1 MQKTTAT
8 TISPYQYFILI
19 FFFIIGNSILTA
31 PSLLVSTAKQQG
43 WIPGILSL
51 VIGVLLAFLYTKI
64 ADRQKRTPFIAF
76 ISSLYGKWI
85 ALFFTLHY
93 LFFFCTLTALVLR
106 SMGDF
111 VTTQIITEAPII
123 STHIVFMILV
133 VYGVKLGLPTICR
146 FGETIF
152 PIFLV
157 LVLVFFFF
165 VSTKIEPENFLPFFP
180 FDYKSIAKATITFS
194 GFPFF
199 ELCTFLVIQPY
210 VVQKKPLKKVLPLG
224 TLLGGMVLILLT
236 LLCILVLTP
245 ELTSSCFYP
254 SYAMAQKIRVTE
266 FIERTE
272 LVMAVLWFI
281 SLFFK
286 IAISF
291 YNSVS
296 LLGTLFAVQKTNT
309 MVIPLASIII
319 IYSMVLSP
327 NDAYIPLNAK
337 VWPYYAV
344 FSGLIFPCLLLLRKP
359 KASKN

>member
-19 FFFIIGNSILTA
+19 SFFIVGNSILTA
-31 PSLLVSTAKQQG
+31 PSLLVSAAMQQG

-51 VIGVLLAFLYTKI
+51 MIGILVTMLYTKI
-64 ADRQKRTPFIAF
+64 AERQKRTPFIAF
-76 ISSLYGKWI
+76 ISSLYGKWV
-85 ALFFTLHY
+85 ALFFTLYY
-93 LFFFCTLTALVLR
+93 LCFFCTLTALVLR

-152 PIFLV
+152 PIFLF

-165 VSTKIEPENFLPFFP
+165 VSTKIEPSNFLPFFP
-180 FDYKSIAKATITFS
+180 FDFKSIAKGTITFT

-199 ELCTFLVIQPY
+199 ELCTFLMIQPY
-210 VVQKKPLKKVLPLG
+210 VAQKKSFKKVLPLS
-224 TLLGGMVLILLT
+224 TLLGGMILILLT

-245 ELTSSCFYP
+245 ELTNSCFYP
-254 SYAMAQKIRVTE
+254 SYAMAQKIRVSQ
-266 FIERTE
+266 FVERTE
-272 LVMAVLWFI
+272 LIMAVLWFI

-286 IAISF
+286 VAISF
-291 YNSVS
+291 YTCVS
-296 LLGTLFAVQKTNT
+296 LVGTLFAVQKTNT
-309 MVIPLASIII
+309 MVIPLASIIV
-319 IYSMVLSP
+319 IYSMVLSA
-327 NDAYIPLNAK
+327 NDSYIPLNAK
-337 VWPYYAV
+337 IWPYYAV
-344 FSGLIFPCLLLLRKP
+344 ISGLILPCFLLLRKP
-359 KASKN
+359 KGN